1 MDAIDRACAEH
12 SSHCHTVSLFRDSL
26 KIEKKNK
33 TKQKKKK
40 VPELSQKCVPMCHVL
55 LAATNA
61 IRVEQVDTAV
71 MRQSPVPELCAS
83 FEH

>member
-26 KIEKKNK
+26 KIEKKKQNK
-33 TKQKKKK
+33 TKKK

-55 LAATNA
+55 LEATNA